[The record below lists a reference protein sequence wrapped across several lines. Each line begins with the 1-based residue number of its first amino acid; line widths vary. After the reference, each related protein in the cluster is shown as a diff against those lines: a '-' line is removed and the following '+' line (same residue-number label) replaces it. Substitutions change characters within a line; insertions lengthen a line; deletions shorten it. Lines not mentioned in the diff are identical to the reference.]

1 MVTNL
6 DRAGIDAYV
15 AQRGV
20 ALLNWH
26 SDREATSVVFD
37 AGFEN
42 VSARHPDV
50 HFGGVEVTEDPGLAA
65 SWGVPGAPE
74 LMAYRDGTLVFVCAG
89 ALPEPVLEALI
100 DAIWALD
107 MEQVRKGID
116 GQGGRLVLWMQPA
129 GVFPV
134 ELEGGGGEGPG
145 PGRGGKPVTN

>member
-6 DRAGIDAYV
+6 DRADIDAYV
-15 AQRGV
+15 AQPGV

-26 SDREATSVVFD
+26 SHREAMSVVFD

-50 HFGGVEVTEDPGLAA
+50 HFAGVEVTDDPGLAT

-89 ALPEPVLEALI
+89 ALPEVVLDVLI

-107 MEQVRKGID
+107 MEQVRRGID
-116 GQGGRLVLWMQPA
+116 GQGARLVLSTQPTGA
-129 GVFPV
+129 LPF
-134 ELEGGGGEGPG
+134 ELEGSGRGGPG
-145 PGRGGKPVTN
+145 GASGGKPVTN